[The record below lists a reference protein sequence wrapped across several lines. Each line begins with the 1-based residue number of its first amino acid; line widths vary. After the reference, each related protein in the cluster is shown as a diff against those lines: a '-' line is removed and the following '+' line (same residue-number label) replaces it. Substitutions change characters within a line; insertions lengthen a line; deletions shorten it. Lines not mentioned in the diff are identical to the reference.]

1 MYFCIQVR
9 DKGGWFTSYKDVP
22 QNRRG
27 GVLVSMFPSGKNL
40 TDSTQTTQ
48 NNENSGVNA
57 SEDGCKETDKSVV
70 DAIPDEPVVEV
81 SDLPLER
88 CMRIIP
94 HDQNTGAFF
103 IAVLQK
109 VSHLPGDFF
118 FFF

>member
-1 MYFCIQVR
+1 MR
-9 DKGGWFTSYKDVP
+9 DKGAWFTSYKDVP

-27 GVLVSMFPSGKNL
+27 GVLVSMFPFGKNL
-40 TDSTQTTQ
+40 KETSETTEE
-48 NNENSGVNA
+48 NENENENV
-57 SEDGCKETDKSVV
+57 GCKETDKSVV

-103 IAVLQK
+103 IAVLRK
-109 VSHLPGDFF
+109 VSPLPGDFLF
-118 FFF
+118 